1 MCAARRSVFI
11 LERGGF
17 VREEPSER
25 PHHMAAAGLRLL
37 AVCMALAALFQ
48 LRAGAVLLDAS
59 AVARAA
65 AAAGETRMVIPSGR
79 AVGIKLFS
87 DGVLV
92 VGLAEV
98 GAQEK
103 SSPAKECGLRVG
115 DIITHV
121 DGEEVSTI
129 EEVQE
134 VIRESDGESMQ
145 IRALRNGQA
154 LQFTAAGAEDEN
166 GTYKLGAWLRDSMA
180 GIGTV
185 TFYEPDSGLFAAL
198 GHGINDIDTAM
209 LMPLESGSIMYAS
222 VTDVKRGQSGSPGEL
237 HGTFRVND
245 DLGSLFANTSSGVF
259 GVLEQA
265 DVLGADAQPVEVVS
279 RDEVQVGRAVIRS
292 NIAGEQVEEYEV
304 EITRVYPAS
313 AGETRSLMLK
323 VTDQR
328 LLDATGGIVQ
338 GMSGSPI
345 LQNGKL
351 VGAVTHVLVDD
362 PTTGYGILA
371 ENMLNV
377 AKNSG

>member
-1 MCAARRSVFI
+1 
-11 LERGGF
+11 
-17 VREEPSER
+17 
-25 PHHMAAAGLRLL
+25 MAAAGLRLL
-37 AVCMALAALFQ
+37 AVCMALAALLQ
-48 LRAGAVLLDAS
+48 IRAGAALVDPS
-59 AVARAA
+59 AAVQAA
-65 AAAGETRMVIPSGR
+65 ADAAAGTRMVIPSGR

-98 GAQEK
+98 GTAQEK

-121 DGEEVSTI
+121 DGEEVNTI

-134 VIRESDGESMQ
+134 VLRESDGEAMQ
-145 IRALRNGQA
+145 IRALRDGQA
-154 LQFTAAGAEDEN
+154 LQFTAAGAEDES

-209 LMPLESGSIMYAS
+209 LMPLESGSIMYATVS
-222 VTDVKRGQSGSPGEL
+222 DVKRGQSGSPGEL
-237 HGTFRVND
+237 HGSFRVND
-245 DLGSLFANTSSGVF
+245 DLGSLFANTASGVF
-259 GVLEQA
+259 GVLEQEDA
-265 DVLGADAQPVEVVS
+265 LGENVQPVEVAT
-279 RDEVQVGRAVIRS
+279 RDEVQVGKAVIRS
-292 NIAGEQVEEYEV
+292 NIAGDQVEEYEV

-313 AGETRSLMLK
+313 AGDTRSLMLK

-371 ENMLNV
+371 ENMLN
-377 AKNSG
+377 AAEKCG